1 MLCENCPALRCE
13 GYEYPEEYCLIQSE
27 DNIRELK
34 NGTGCRL
41 SEKTIRKRVEKAEE
55 MEDLHY
61 DGMAKAYAL
70 DCLEKKYD
78 EFSEYIDI
86 RELPRLTS

>member
-27 DNIRELK
+27 DNIRE
-34 NGTGCRL
+34 
-41 SEKTIRKRVEKAEE
+41 
-55 MEDLHY
+55 
-61 DGMAKAYAL
+61 
-70 DCLEKKYD
+70 
-78 EFSEYIDI
+78 